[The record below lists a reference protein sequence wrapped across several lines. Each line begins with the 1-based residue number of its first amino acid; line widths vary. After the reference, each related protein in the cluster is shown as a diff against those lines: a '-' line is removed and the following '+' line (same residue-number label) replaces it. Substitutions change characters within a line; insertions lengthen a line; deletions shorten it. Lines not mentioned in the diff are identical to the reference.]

1 MKFSFFTSSIAV
13 LAAFTTLVSAV
24 PTSINARSSE
34 LSDGQVLDLS
44 AQSNEIVDGRVL
56 NESEIIDERGLEAR
70 GKSGIA
76 SSALGFIDTI
86 LKQVAQDNEVNSPPL
101 VSFPLLMS

>member
-1 MKFSFFTSSIAV
+1 MKFSFFTSSIAA
-13 LAAFTTLVSAV
+13 LAAFTALVSAV

-44 AQSNEIVDGRVL
+44 VQSTEIIDGRVVDD
-56 NESEIIDERGLEAR
+56 SETIDERGLEAR

-86 LKQVAQDNEVNSPPL
+86 LKQVAQDNDVNTPL
-101 VSFPLLMS
+101 SYLFPY